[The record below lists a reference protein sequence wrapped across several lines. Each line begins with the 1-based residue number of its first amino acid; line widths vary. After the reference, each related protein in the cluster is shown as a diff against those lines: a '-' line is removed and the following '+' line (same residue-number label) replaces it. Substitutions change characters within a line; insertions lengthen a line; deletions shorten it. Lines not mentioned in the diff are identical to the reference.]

1 MESQQL
7 VMTMP
12 AKEGNTNGMVTW
24 FPSPEEP
31 KKPVTAKVPESLID
45 RLHKLLKPGESRSA
59 AIVEAIKAYVIQRE
73 GEIN

>member
-1 MESQQL
+1 
-7 VMTMP
+7 MP
-12 AKEGNTNGMVTW
+12 ARPGNTNGMADLV
-24 FPSPEEP
+24 SLAEEP